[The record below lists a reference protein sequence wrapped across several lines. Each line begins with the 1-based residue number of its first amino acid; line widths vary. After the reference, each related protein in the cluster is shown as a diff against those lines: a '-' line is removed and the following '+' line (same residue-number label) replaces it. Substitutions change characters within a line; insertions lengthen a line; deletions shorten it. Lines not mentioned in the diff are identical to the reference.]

1 MSKMKNYMMTIE
13 DKVDNVSGIM
23 EKMQESESLV
33 ELINFVMS
41 EIKLESAY
49 AQSIAKDYITQT
61 WNEYWSVV

>member
-13 DKVDNVSGIM
+13 EKVDNVSDIM

-33 ELINFVMS
+33 EFINFVMS
-41 EIKLESAY
+41 EIKLESLY
-49 AQSIAKDYITQT
+49 AQSVAKDYITQT